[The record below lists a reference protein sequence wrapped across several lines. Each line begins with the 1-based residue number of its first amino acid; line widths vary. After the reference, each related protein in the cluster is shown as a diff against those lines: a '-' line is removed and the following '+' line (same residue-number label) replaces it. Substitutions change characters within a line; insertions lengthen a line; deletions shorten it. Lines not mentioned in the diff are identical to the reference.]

1 MKDKEKKD
9 KKAKKPTKKFNYFKS
24 FKEMS
29 VNIVD
34 ATKLLDDSLNNYNIR
49 ENFAARIPDMRRL
62 EHANDEIVYEVMN
75 YIATDFITP
84 IDREDLIAIVQ
95 GLDDVI
101 DAIDEVFTYIYIYHI
116 DLLRPEILDM
126 TSNLIRCAV
135 ALNKVTEEFQNLQKS
150 KNLKEYVIDISDLEK
165 DNDEIFTRAMYN
177 LFESTHESA
186 RELLTW
192 RDMYERLEDCA
203 DACETVAHLM
213 EGAVLK
219 IS

>member
-1 MKDKEKKD
+1 MKEKKD
-9 KKAKKPTKKFNYFKS
+9 KKNKKTSKKFNYFKA

-29 VNIVD
+29 DNIVD

-49 ENFAARIPDMRRL
+49 ENFATRIPDMRRL
-62 EHANDEIVYEVMN
+62 EHASDEIVYEVMN

-84 IDREDLIAIVQ
+84 IDREDLIDVVQ

-101 DAIDEVFTYIYIYHI
+101 DAIDEVFTYIYMYHI
-116 DLLRPEILDM
+116 DLLKPEILDM
-126 TSNLIRCAV
+126 SANLIRCAV
-135 ALNKVTEEFQNLQKS
+135 ALNKVTDEFANLQKS
-150 KNLKEYVIDISDLEK
+150 KHLKDYVIDISDLEK

-177 LFESTHESA
+177 LFESTQGSA
-186 RELLTW
+186 RELMIW

-203 DACETVAHLM
+203 DACEGVAHIM